1 MLDLDYIRSRREKL
15 GLSFAEAAKLAGW
28 GEKARGHW
36 YDIESGRAPNP
47 TLKTLVEMAGVLGCK
62 VGRLVISPPSKP
74 PHHRHE

>member
-1 MLDLDYIRSRREKL
+1 MLDLDYIRSRRDSL

-47 TLKTLVEMAGVLGCK
+47 TLKTLVEMAGVLKC
-62 VGRLVISPPSKP
+62 SPGKLIK
-74 PHHRHE
+74 